1 MNGDWGGGDPQSDDL
16 EGRERGG
23 STRGGWARHGSAG
36 TRLSTC
42 TGSVNPGGHHPRLA
56 DYATGSLFWV
66 ELCPPKRHV
75 EALTPSTRDCD
86 LVWKQGLGIPESGG
100 SSALRGYSCPHER
113 RRRRDTQGVGHG
125 TAGAGAGAERRIRT
139 AEDPGTGRGRRGR
152 AQGPGRGAARQPRG
166 SDLGLHSSRARTPCF
181 SPPAATAAP
190 GSQRR
195 GLAWI
200 RFPGE
205 AGSRRGP
212 GLRTS
217 QGTT

>member
-1 MNGDWGGGDPQSDDL
+1 M
-16 EGRERGG
+16 
-23 STRGGWARHGSAG
+23 
-36 TRLSTC
+36 
-42 TGSVNPGGHHPRLA
+42 NPGGHHPRLV

-75 EALTPSTRDCD
+75 EALTPSTCDCD
-86 LVWKQGLGIPESGG
+86 LVWKQGLGVPESGG
-100 SSALRGYSCPHER
+100 SSALRGYSCPYER
-113 RRRRDTQGVGHG
+113 RRRRDTQGEGHA
-125 TAGAGAGAERRIRT
+125 TAGAGAGAERPIGQP
-139 AEDPGTGRGRRGR
+139 AEDPGTGRGRRGL

-166 SDLGLHSSRARTPCF
+166 SDLALRTPCF
-181 SPPAATAAP
+181 WPPAATAAP
-190 GSQRR
+190 GSQHH

>member
-1 MNGDWGGGDPQSDDL
+1 M
-16 EGRERGG
+16 
-23 STRGGWARHGSAG
+23 
-36 TRLSTC
+36 
-42 TGSVNPGGHHPRLA
+42 NPGGHHPRLV

-75 EALTPSTRDCD
+75 EALTPSTCDCD
-86 LVWKQGLGIPESGG
+86 LVWKQGLGVLGSGG
-100 SSALRGYSCPHER
+100 SSALCGYLCPYER
-113 RRRRDTQGVGHG
+113 RRRRDTQGEGHA
-125 TAGAGAGAERRIRT
+125 TAGAGAGAEGYIGQPRT
-139 AEDPGTGRGRRGR
+139 QALGEAGEGPPK
-152 AQGPGRGAARQPRG
+152 GPGGVRPASPGAQTSA
-166 SDLGLHSSRARTPCF
+166 LRTPCF
-181 SPPAATAAP
+181 WPPAATAAP
-190 GSQRR
+190 GSQHH